1 MSSDLLKK
9 IRGKVIMK
17 SKKLFEVFADKV
29 CDFIKDISIDEADE
43 ITLAAKI
50 MSDCVADDGLVYTF
64 GTGHS
69 HMIAEEVFY
78 RAGGLVPVYAI
89 IEDGVTGNHD
99 VTKSEFTER
108 LEGYAKCIIDYH
120 KPSSKDCMI
129 IISESGRNSVPVEMA
144 IECKNRGIK
153 TIAITS
159 VTYSMGQPSRHKS
172 GKRLCEIADI
182 VIDNHTMFG
191 DTCLRIDGLEQP
203 IGPTSNIAA
212 GYIIHSLI
220 VTTIENLVKRGVD
233 VPVFFSGNLDG
244 AREKNDIMLAKYWN
258 RIRTW

>member
-1 MSSDLLKK
+1 MTKK
-9 IRGKVIMK
+9 IYEQFG
-17 SKKLFEVFADKV
+17 EKV
-29 CDFIKDISIDEADE
+29 CQFIQEIYTEEAGKFDEAIKVMANVVKE
-43 ITLAAKI
+43 
-50 MSDCVADDGLVYTF
+50 DGLIYTF

-78 RAGGLVPVYAI
+78 RAGGLVPVYAM
-89 IEDGVTGNHD
+89 IEDGVTGNHE

-120 KPSSKDCMI
+120 KPTSNDCMI

-144 IECKNRGIK
+144 MECKARGIK

-159 VTYSMGQPSRHKS
+159 ITYSMGQPSRHLS
-172 GKRLCEIADI
+172 GKRLCEVADI
-182 VIDNHTMFG
+182 VIDNHTLFG
-191 DTCLRIDGLEQP
+191 DTCMEIEGLAQP
-203 IGPTSNIAA
+203 VAPTSNIAA
-212 GYIIHSLI
+212 NYIIHSLI
-220 VTTIENLVKRGVD
+220 IGTIESLVKQGVD

-244 AREKNDIMLAKYWN
+244 AREKNEVMLAKYWS